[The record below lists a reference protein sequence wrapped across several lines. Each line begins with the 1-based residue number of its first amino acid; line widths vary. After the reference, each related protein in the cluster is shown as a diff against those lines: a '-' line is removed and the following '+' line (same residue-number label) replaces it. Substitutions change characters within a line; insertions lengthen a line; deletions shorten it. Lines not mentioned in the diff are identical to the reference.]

1 MLSVNKSGNLKIQR
15 RKCRLMKKSDLVKVA
30 QNMGVNTTKKTI
42 PQICA
47 SMKAS
52 MNNIPLAKLHPRAK
66 AKANMNNIPLAK
78 LYPQPKPKANMNN
91 IPLAKLYPQAK
102 PKPKAKPKATAA
114 NKKVAMNFMKGMV
127 TTNNNVAKLRNLNVK
142 PSKKAQPL
150 TVDQASKRIMAM
162 KSLTTPRR
170 KALVVRMKSD
180 KSMSP
185 RRYVKMAREMG
196 RLA

>member
-1 MLSVNKSGNLKIQR
+1 MLSVNKSGNLKIHR

-30 QNMGVNTTKKTI
+30 QNMGVPTAKKTTA
-42 PQICA
+42 QICA

-52 MNNIPLAKLHPRAK
+52 MNNIPLAKMYVTPR
-66 AKANMNNIPLAK
+66 
-78 LYPQPKPKANMNN
+78 NN

-102 PKPKAKPKATAA
+102 AKKPKAMPKATAA
-114 NKKVAMNFMKGMV
+114 NKKAAMNFMKGMV
-127 TTNNNVAKLRNLNVK
+127 TTNNNMAKLQKLNVK

-150 TVDQASKRIMAM
+150 TVDQAAKRIMAM
-162 KSLTTPRR
+162 KSLSVPKRR
-170 KALVVRMKSD
+170 MIVMSMKTN

>member
-1 MLSVNKSGNLKIQR
+1 MLSINKSGDLKIHR

-30 QNMGVNTTKKTI
+30 QNMGVPTAKKTTA
-42 PQICA
+42 QICA

-52 MNNIPLAKLHPRAK
+52 MNNIPLAK
-66 AKANMNNIPLAK
+66 M
-78 LYPQPKPKANMNN
+78 
-91 IPLAKLYPQAK
+91 YPQAK
-102 PKPKAKPKATAA
+102 VKKPKAKVPKATAA
-114 NKKVAMNFMKGMV
+114 NKKAAMNFMKGMV
-127 TTNNNVAKLRNLNVK
+127 TTNNNMAKLQKLNVK

-150 TVDQASKRIMAM
+150 TADQAAKRIMAM
-162 KSLTTPRR
+162 KSLSVPKRR
-170 KALVVRMKSD
+170 MIVMSMKTN

>member
-1 MLSVNKSGNLKIQR
+1 MLSINKSGNLKIHR

-30 QNMGVNTTKKTI
+30 QNMGVPTAKKTTA
-42 PQICA
+42 QICA

-52 MNNIPLAKLHPRAK
+52 MNNIPLAK
-66 AKANMNNIPLAK
+66 M
-78 LYPQPKPKANMNN
+78 
-91 IPLAKLYPQAK
+91 YPQAK
-102 PKPKAKPKATAA
+102 AKKPKAKMPKATAA
-114 NKKVAMNFMKGMV
+114 NKKAAMNFMKGMV
-127 TTNNNVAKLRNLNVK
+127 TTNNNMAKLQKLNVK

-150 TVDQASKRIMAM
+150 TADQAAKRIMAM
-162 KSLTTPRR
+162 KSLSTPKRR
-170 KALVVRMKSD
+170 MIVMSMKTN

>member
-1 MLSVNKSGNLKIQR
+1 MLSINKSGDLKIHR

-30 QNMGVNTTKKTI
+30 QNMGVPTAKKTTA
-42 PQICA
+42 QICA

-52 MNNIPLAKLHPRAK
+52 MNNIPLAK
-66 AKANMNNIPLAK
+66 M
-78 LYPQPKPKANMNN
+78 
-91 IPLAKLYPQAK
+91 YPQAK
-102 PKPKAKPKATAA
+102 VKKPKAKVPKATAA
-114 NKKVAMNFMKGMV
+114 NKKAAMNFMKGMV
-127 TTNNNVAKLRNLNVK
+127 TTNNNMAKLQKLNVK

-150 TVDQASKRIMAM
+150 TVDKAAKRIMAM
-162 KSLTTPRR
+162 KSLSIPKRR
-170 KALVVRMKSD
+170 MIVMSMKTN

>member
-1 MLSVNKSGNLKIQR
+1 MLSINKSGDLKIHR

-30 QNMGVNTTKKTI
+30 QNMGVPTTKKTTA
-42 PQICA
+42 QICA

-52 MNNIPLAKLHPRAK
+52 MNNVPLAK
-66 AKANMNNIPLAK
+66 M
-78 LYPQPKPKANMNN
+78 YPQTK
-91 IPLAKLYPQAK
+91 
-102 PKPKAKPKATAA
+102 KPKAKPKAVPKTTVAS
-114 NKKVAMNFMKGMV
+114 KKVAMNFMKGMV
-127 TTNNNVAKLRNLNVK
+127 TTNNNIAKLKKLNV

-150 TVDQASKRIMAM
+150 TVDQAAKRIMAM
-162 KSLTTPRR
+162 KSLSTPKRR
-170 KALVVRMKSD
+170 MLVMSMKSN

>member
-78 LYPQPKPKANMNN
+78 LYPQPKPKA
-91 IPLAKLYPQAK
+91 
-102 PKPKAKPKATAA
+102 KAKPKATAV

-127 TTNNNVAKLRNLNVK
+127 TTNNNMAKLRKNLNVK

-150 TVDQASKRIMAM
+150 TVDQAAKRIMAM
-162 KSLTTPRR
+162 KSLTAPRR
-170 KALVVRMKSD
+170 KALVMRMKSN

-185 RRYVKMAREMG
+185 RRYVKLAREMG

>member
-1 MLSVNKSGNLKIQR
+1 MLSINKSGDLKIHR

-30 QNMGVNTTKKTI
+30 QNMGVPTAKKTAA
-42 PQICA
+42 QICA

-52 MNNIPLAKLHPRAK
+52 MNNIPLAKMYMTPR
-66 AKANMNNIPLAK
+66 NNIPLAK
-78 LYPQPKPKANMNN
+78 LYPQVKAKKPKAM
-91 IPLAKLYPQAK
+91 
-102 PKPKAKPKATAA
+102 PKATAA
-114 NKKVAMNFMKGMV
+114 NKKAAINFMKGMV
-127 TTNNNVAKLRNLNVK
+127 TTNNNMAKLQKLNVK

-150 TVDQASKRIMAM
+150 TVDQAAKRIMAM
-162 KSLTTPRR
+162 KSLSTPKRR
-170 KALVVRMKSD
+170 MIVMSMKTN

>member
-1 MLSVNKSGNLKIQR
+1 MLSINKSGNLKIHR

-30 QNMGVNTTKKTI
+30 QNMGVPTAKKTTA
-42 PQICA
+42 QICA

-52 MNNIPLAKLHPRAK
+52 MNNIPLAK
-66 AKANMNNIPLAK
+66 M
-78 LYPQPKPKANMNN
+78 
-91 IPLAKLYPQAK
+91 YPQAK
-102 PKPKAKPKATAA
+102 KPKAKVPKATAA
-114 NKKVAMNFMKGMV
+114 NKKAAMNFMKGMV
-127 TTNNNVAKLRNLNVK
+127 TTNNNMAKLKNLNVK

-150 TVDQASKRIMAM
+150 TVDQAAKRIMAM
-162 KSLTTPRR
+162 KSLSTPKRR
-170 KALVVRMKSD
+170 MIVMSMKTN

>member
-52 MNNIPLAKLHPRAK
+52 MNNIPLAKL
-66 AKANMNNIPLAK
+66 
-78 LYPQPKPKANMNN
+78 
-91 IPLAKLYPQAK
+91 YPQA
-102 PKPKAKPKATAA
+102 KPKAKPKATAA

-127 TTNNNVAKLRNLNVK
+127 TTNNNMAKLRKNLNVK

-150 TVDQASKRIMAM
+150 TVEQAANRIMAM
-162 KSLTTPRR
+162 KSLTAPRR
-170 KALVVRMKSD
+170 KALVMRMKSN

-185 RRYVKMAREMG
+185 RRYVKLAREMG

>member
-1 MLSVNKSGNLKIQR
+1 MLSINKSGNLKIHR

-30 QNMGVNTTKKTI
+30 QNMGVPTAKKTTA
-42 PQICA
+42 QICA

-52 MNNIPLAKLHPRAK
+52 MNNIPLAKMYVTPR
-66 AKANMNNIPLAK
+66 
-78 LYPQPKPKANMNN
+78 NN

-102 PKPKAKPKATAA
+102 AKKPKAKMPKATAA
-114 NKKVAMNFMKGMV
+114 NKKAAMNFMKGMV
-127 TTNNNVAKLRNLNVK
+127 TTNNNMVKLRKLNVK

-150 TVDQASKRIMAM
+150 TTDQAAKRIMAM
-162 KSLTTPRR
+162 KSLSIPKRR
-170 KALVVRMKSD
+170 MIVMSMKTN

>member
-52 MNNIPLAKLHPRAK
+52 MNNIPLAKLHPRGNS
-66 AKANMNNIPLAK
+66 KANMNNS
-78 LYPQPKPKANMNN
+78 
-91 IPLAKLYPQAK
+91 PLAKLYPQAK
-102 PKPKAKPKATAA
+102 AKPKAKPKATAA

-127 TTNNNVAKLRNLNVK
+127 TTNNNLAKLRKLNVK

-150 TVDQASKRIMAM
+150 TVDQAAKRIMAM
-162 KSLTTPRR
+162 KSLTKPKRQ
-170 KALVVRMKSD
+170 ALVMRMKSN

-185 RRYVKMAREMG
+185 RRYVKLAREMG